1 LHQAKKSCQHCR
13 TRQYGKLSGNIDGHT
28 ARERRARPDQVSF
41 EEEAFKRKLTE
52 PELYAQLIRRTL
64 PLDYSK
70 ALIGNGFLYLSAPE
84 VLAEK
89 AGEAETSFPLNS
101 LKKAADNA
109 GGLFH
114 SHV

>member
-1 LHQAKKSCQHCR
+1 PGEEILSTLPDH
-13 TRQYGKLSGNIDGHT
+13 QYGKLTGTSMATPHVSGALALIKS
-28 ARERRARPDQVSF
+28 A

-89 AGEAETSFPLNS
+89 AGEAKLLS
-101 LKKAADNA
+101 L
-109 GGLFH
+109 
-114 SHV
+114 